1 MIDMKL
7 RLKKK
12 NAVIALIILVVLLIE
27 FINPFKIIANNQLR
41 NLNYSEEASKY
52 ILEYGLKNKV
62 LDNEYSEFI
71 NINVADK
78 EFDVEN
84 YDYYKTLGYYDDSND
99 LGLINSLIDKGYTAS
114 DIEYILKTGDVAS
127 IEEFLLEDRVSSDVI
142 NNFLS
147 YDFAILS
154 NLDEYVEY
162 KELNVC
168 EYDDAVVYI
177 NLGLDRE
184 FYTNYTDVNEFSFD
198 MLVNKYNKLS
208 SDFVPTDLINFPD
221 KYCYE
226 GTESGNS
233 VMIDAFD
240 KMATALYN
248 EKGLNIYANSAYR
261 SYQDQVD
268 IYDRYLKAY
277 GQNYVNNYVSKPG
290 FSEHQTGLCIDIKAG
305 SGNTFA
311 KTKESD
317 WLEDNAHLYG
327 FILRYE
333 SDTQE
338 ITGYKCEAWHYRY
351 VGLDIAKYIY
361 ENDMTFEEY
370 SVRFLYD

>member
-1 MIDMKL
+1 MKL
-7 RLKKK
+7 KLKKK
-12 NAVIALIILVVLLIE
+12 NVFIVLIILIILLVE
-27 FINPFKIIANNQLR
+27 FINPFKIIASNQLR

-52 ILEYGLKNKV
+52 IIEYGLKNKV

-71 NINVADK
+71 NINVTNKD
-78 EFDVEN
+78 FDVDN
-84 YDYYKTLGYYDDSND
+84 YEYYKLLGYYEDSND
-99 LGLINSLIDKGYTAS
+99 LGLINSLIEKGYTAS
-114 DIEYILKTGDVAS
+114 DIDCILKTGDVSS
-127 IEEFLLEDRVSSDVI
+127 IKEFLLKDIVSSEII
-142 NNFLS
+142 NNFLNFD
-147 YDFAILS
+147 YAILA
-154 NLDEYVEY
+154 NLDEYIEY

-177 NLGLDRE
+177 NLGLDRD
-184 FYTNYTDVNEFSFD
+184 FYTNYDDVNEFSYD

-208 SDFVPTDLINFPD
+208 SDFVPDELISFPD
-221 KYCYE
+221 KYCYNDCA
-226 GTESGNS
+226 SGNS

-248 EKGLNIYANSAYR
+248 EKGMNIYANSGYR
-261 SYQDQVD
+261 SYQDQVE
-268 IYDRYLKAY
+268 IYNRYLKAY

-311 KTKESD
+311 NTKESD
-317 WLEDNAHLYG
+317 WLEDNAYKYG

-333 SDTQE
+333 NDTQE
-338 ITGYKCEAWHYRY
+338 ITGYKYEAWHYRY
-351 VGLDIAKYIY
+351 VGVDIAKYIY

-370 SVRFLYD
+370 CVRFLYDK

>member
-1 MIDMKL
+1 MKL

-12 NAVIALIILVVLLIE
+12 NAVIVLIILVVLLIE

-84 YDYYKTLGYYDDSND
+84 YDYYKTLGYYEDSND

-114 DIEYILKTGDVAS
+114 DIECILKTGDVAS
-127 IEEFLLEDRVSSDVI
+127 IEEFLLKDRVSSDVI

-208 SDFVPTDLINFPD
+208 SDFVPTDLVDFPD
-221 KYCYE
+221 KYCYK
-226 GTESGNS
+226 GIKSGNS

-261 SYQDQVD
+261 SYQDQEKT
-268 IYDRYLKAY
+268 YDLYLKTY

-305 SGNTFA
+305 SGNTFI
-311 KTKESD
+311 KTEESAWLKE
-317 WLEDNAHLYG
+317 NAHLYG

-338 ITGYKCEAWHYRY
+338 ITGYKHEAWHYRY
-351 VGLDIAKYIY
+351 VGLDIAEYIY

-370 SVRFLYD
+370 SVRFLYDQ